1 MNVSNRKLAVFLVLA
16 IGAIILLTFV
26 MAPASS
32 GRINSGSTY
41 RINPDGYGAWYAYME
56 ARQAPIQRWK
66 KPVNELIESEEI
78 DTPVTFLHV
87 DSRFTR
93 EIRGGNNSNLLS
105 ESERN
110 WVSQG
115 NILVILG
122 VKTPVTEAPFNTFQN
137 SPFGTVKID
146 TSRRGRNPSRVLL
159 EDEFGAIVWQENIDR
174 GKVIY
179 ANTPYL
185 AANAYQEIPGNYEF
199 LANLVSE
206 GDRPIFIDEYSHGY
220 KDSEVIEREQ
230 QQTLVKY
237 FLQTPVFPAFVQG
250 ILLILV
256 LIWAKNRRLGQL
268 NRLSTPGVEN
278 SKAYIQAL
286 AGVLQKAGRRDFI
299 VEVVGKEEQLQL
311 QKALG
316 LGSDLLDAETLSQAW
331 SEKTG
336 RPSTELM
343 QQLQVISKPRR
354 LGEVDL
360 LRWLKK
366 WAAIRRA
373 ISF

>member
-1 MNVSNRKLAVFLVLA
+1 MNLSNRKLGMFAALA

-41 RINPDGYGAWYAYME
+41 RINPDGYGAWYAYMQGQ
-56 ARQAPIQRWK
+56 QAPIQRWE
-66 KPVNELIESEEI
+66 KPLDELIASEEI

-87 DSRFTR
+87 DSGFTR
-93 EIRGGNNSNLLS
+93 QIRGGGNSNLLF
-105 ESERN
+105 ESEIN
-110 WVSQG
+110 WVREG
-115 NILVILG
+115 NNLVILG
-122 VKTPVTEAPFNTFQN
+122 VRTPVTEAPFSTFQN
-137 SPFGTVKID
+137 SPFGAVKID
-146 TSRRGRNPSRVLL
+146 TMRRGQNKTQVLL
-159 EDEFGAIVWQENIDR
+159 QDEFGAMVWQENIGQ

-199 LANLVSE
+199 LANLVTE

-220 KDSEVIEREQ
+220 KAPEVIEREQ
-230 QQTLVKY
+230 RQTLVNY
-237 FLQTPVFPAFVQG
+237 LLQTPVFPALVQG
-250 ILLILV
+250 ILLTFV

-268 NRLSTPGVEN
+268 NRILTPGVEN

-316 LGSDLLDAETLSQAW
+316 LGSVLLDAETLAQAW
-331 SEKTG
+331 SDKTG
-336 RPSTELM
+336 RPATELM

-354 LGEVDL
+354 LGEFNL

-373 ISF
+373 I

>member
-1 MNVSNRKLAVFLVLA
+1 MNLSNRKLGVFAALA

-41 RINPDGYGAWYAYME
+41 RINPDGYGAWYAYMQ
-56 ARQAPIQRWK
+56 ARKAPIQRWQ
-66 KPVNELIESEEI
+66 KPGYDLMESEEL
-78 DTPVTFLHV
+78 DTPVTFIHV
-87 DSRFTR
+87 DSRFSR
-93 EIRGGNNSNLLS
+93 ERRAGSDFNILS
-105 ESERN
+105 ESEKT
-110 WVSQG
+110 WVRQG
-115 NILVILG
+115 NVLVILG
-122 VKTPVTEAPFNTFQN
+122 VNTPVTEAPFSTLQE
-137 SPFGTVKID
+137 SPVGEIKIE
-146 TSRRGRNPSRVLL
+146 TRRRQSNASQVLL
-159 EDEFGAIVWQENIDR
+159 GDEFGAMVWQQNMGR
-174 GKVIY
+174 GTVIY
-179 ANTPYL
+179 ANSPYL
-185 AANAYQEIPGNYEF
+185 AANAYQDMPGNYEF

-230 QQTLVKY
+230 QQTLVNY

-268 NRLSTPGVEN
+268 NRVSTTAVEN

-316 LGSDLLDAETLSQAW
+316 LGSVLLDAETLAQAW

-366 WAAIRRA
+366 WAVIRRA

>member
-1 MNVSNRKLAVFLVLA
+1 MNLSNRKLGVFLVLA

-41 RINPDGYGAWYAYME
+41 RINPDGYGAWYAYMQS
-56 ARQAPIQRWK
+56 RQAPIQRWE
-66 KPVNELIESEEI
+66 KPGYDLIENEEF
-78 DTPVTFLHV
+78 DTPVTFIHV

-93 EIRGGNNSNLLS
+93 QRRSESNSNLLS
-105 ESERN
+105 EAEEN
-110 WVSQG
+110 WVNQG

-122 VKTPVTEAPFNTFQN
+122 VVTPVTEAPFSTLQD
-137 SPFGTVKID
+137 SPFGPVKID
-146 TSRRGRNPSRVLL
+146 TMRRIRNAGQVLL
-159 EDEFGAIVWQENIDR
+159 ADEFGTMVWQENIGK

-206 GDRPIFIDEYSHGY
+206 GDWPIFIDEYSHGY
-220 KDSEVIEREQ
+220 KDTEVIEREQ
-230 QQTLVKY
+230 RQTLVNY
-237 FLQTPVFPAFVQG
+237 FLQTPVFPALVQG
-250 ILLILV
+250 IVLILV

-268 NRLSTPGVEN
+268 NRVSTPGLEN

-299 VEVVGKEEQLQL
+299 VKVVVKEEQVQL

-316 LGSDLLDAETLSQAW
+316 LGSVLLDAETLAQAW

-343 QQLQVISKPRR
+343 QQLQVISNPRR
-354 LGEVDL
+354 LRELDL

-373 ISF
+373 ISS